1 MRSGATVF
9 NHFVT
14 SVALV
19 TIGAGSV
26 FAQAPPARATAPARE
41 QQQARHNIYVMEGVL
56 ERAVEYGGDQVRRQV
71 KRVMPDMLL
80 MSGAAEARGVRLD
93 GYGVF
98 FDVAVPV
105 LRRTVAWTLK
115 TMMEDNG
122 PAMTAALQ
130 QLKGLVDRVGD
141 PREKANLQQ
150 AIRRIELQ
158 VAPAQPAA
166 PMLAG
171 APARGAVTSLEAA
184 EPPEALVPP
193 SALPIAPVVPID
205 RAILTNPSEAYEKE
219 VINALIDAMLEH
231 GGAIGV
237 GPDEWLT
244 VAARDNEQR
253 DRLTPGDSYDL
264 MTIIL
269 RIKGSDIAAFR
280 GERITK
286 EEARKRV
293 EIREF

>member
-1 MRSGATVF
+1 MKPIVF

-14 SVALV
+14 SLALV
-19 TIGAGSV
+19 TVSATSVLAQGQPARGA
-26 FAQAPPARATAPARE
+26 APPRE

-71 KRVMPDMLL
+71 RRVMPDMLL

-105 LRRTVAWTLK
+105 LRRSVAWTLK

-122 PAMTAALQ
+122 PAMTSALQ

-158 VAPAQPAA
+158 VAPVQPV
-166 PMLAG
+166 PSVLPG
-171 APARGAVTSLEAA
+171 APPRGAVTSLEAA
-184 EPPEALVPP
+184 EPMAAGPPPTATGAPGVPP
-193 SALPIAPVVPID
+193 ID
-205 RAILTNPSEAYEKE
+205 PAILTNPSEAYEKE
-219 VINALIDAMLEH
+219 VITALIDAMLDH
-231 GGAIGV
+231 GGTIGV
-237 GPDEWLT
+237 GGDEWLT

-269 RIKGSDIAAFR
+269 RIKGSDIAAYR
-280 GERITK
+280 ADRITK
-286 EEARKRV
+286 EEARKRI